1 MTPRSRWGMVALG
14 LLVLATAFPFYW
26 AIVSS
31 LKEGSALYKVDFLPP
46 KPEWG
51 NYTAIFKEQPFGK
64 NILNS
69 LVVAVS
75 VVVISLALSVTAS
88 YALGRINFRGRT
100 PLLVRSVVTHVH
112 DPSTACSGENLQVSK
127 FRGRLRLGARESRR
141 IAVSV
146 SMSTATPSACQ
157 GAVFRL
163 SFQGRATRG

>member
-1 MTPRSRWGMVALG
+1 MSKDLKGRGFTLSGHVSGILPGEQRQ
-14 LLVLATAFPFYW
+14 LVITAR
-26 AIVSS
+26 
-31 LKEGSALYKVDFLPP
+31 
-46 KPEWG
+46 
-51 NYTAIFKEQPFGK
+51 N
-64 NILNS
+64 
-69 LVVAVS
+69 
-75 VVVISLALSVTAS
+75 
-88 YALGRINFRGRT
+88 RGRT